1 MTTNRLRITCKAPQP
16 AYAGGGLHLCG
27 IVPTLA
33 DCTITAIADDG
44 SETDIINVSSIK
56 FECVAGEC
64 ATATIT
70 FDNVELDV
78 EVPEGFV
85 EFAVDVPAVESTP

>member
-1 MTTNRLRITCKAPQP
+1 MTSNRIRITCKAPPQP
-16 AYAGGGLHLCG
+16 PYAGGGHPHLFG
-27 IVPTLA
+27 IVPSLS

-56 FECVAGEC
+56 FECKQGGDC
-64 ATATIT
+64 ATATLT

-78 EVPEGFV
+78 ELPEDC
-85 EFAVDVPAVESTP
+85 VDLDPAREATP